1 MFVSPL
7 ERGLRGVTVRGAVGM
22 FLLLFFEVLSVGLQ
36 WLFWFEVAMHGRHT
50 SPAPLERGVLRYCF
64 LFDN

>member
-1 MFVSPL
+1 MWV
-7 ERGLRGVTVRGAVGM
+7 EV
-22 FLLLFFEVLSVGLQ
+22 FLLLFGEAVFLGFG

-50 SPAPLERGVLRYCF
+50 PPTPLERGDLRYCF